1 MTNAKSQLQIE
12 DRAHDLHMTNHL
24 RAHEKEVI
32 AWGKK
37 LVRMN
42 DDNHLRLS
50 LA

>member
-1 MTNAKSQLQIE
+1 MTKAKSQLQIE
-12 DRAHDLHMTNHL
+12 DKAHNLHRIYHL

-42 DDNHLRLS
+42 DKNHLSLS